1 MLVVPWAPSKVLWV
15 SALSASQELHQ
26 QFSAWDFHL
35 SQLNISKFKTKLLF
49 PYSPSPFYGKS
60 FPFHICTTH
69 LFLPKQ
75 TNKQN
80 NFFFLFIHYIQTS
93 NNSISFASKICFR
106 SAHLP
111 LLPLLQSSTSY
122 FCLSLLR
129 ASLVTWF
136 SASAFHTFSTVLS
149 PQAILYSTDFF
160 KIKKITTHPCLK
172 PSNGYPLYSA

>member
-80 NFFFLFIHYIQTS
+80 NFFFFFLSITS
-93 NNSISFASKICFR
+93 KPATIP
-106 SAHLP
+106 SALP
-111 LLPLLQSSTSY
+111 PKFVSGLPTSLY
-122 FCLSLLR
+122 CHCYNQVRVVFVCPFCVHHSLLGFLLLLFTLSQQFFLHR
-129 ASLVTWF
+129 Q
-136 SASAFHTFSTVLS
+136 FSTQQIFLR
-149 PQAILYSTDFF
+149 
-160 KIKKITTHPCLK
+160 
-172 PSNGYPLYSA
+172 